1 MFHIPENR
9 NMNVLRAVPAVA
21 VAIILAG
28 TLISGPLAPGVD
40 FTQVR
45 ETEQGLD
52 SLGSGTISIAG
63 ATLPDRAVLQ
73 RGDYGAG
80 TYRLLVPDATV
91 DVASYSGRPIISYG
105 IDIDEI
111 GYSRNSIR
119 ILVNETDSTLSLP
132 LEEDTLDKG
141 QLGNDSYRAELT
153 LLTRAGGNET
163 IIAQRNITVEV
174 RS

>member
-1 MFHIPENR
+1 
-9 NMNVLRAVPAVA
+9 MNPLRAIPFLAV
-21 VAIILAG
+21 VILLAG
-28 TLISGPLAPGVD
+28 VLVSGPLVPGVD
-40 FTQVR
+40 FTRVR
-45 ETEQGLD
+45 ESESGLD
-52 SLGSGTISIAG
+52 SLGSGNITVDN
-63 ATLPDRAVLQ
+63 ATLPERAVLQ
-73 RGDYGAG
+73 QGNYGAG

-91 DVASYSGRPIISYG
+91 DVERYTGRPIISYA

-119 ILVNETDSTLSLP
+119 ILVNETDGRLSLP

-141 QLGNDSYRAELT
+141 QLGKDEYAAQLT

-163 IIAQRNITVEV
+163 VVASRNITVEV